1 MLLRWQG
8 CRKSSQKLGKGVI
21 CTRWTRSRGRSKRS
35 WEGRVES
42 THWNLS
48 SHLFYSYRSS
58 CLCSLAWEV
67 FFYFHIPVPVH
78 EKSRPLPFPG
88 MANCPV
94 DSMKGGGLSWF
105 SDLTVAD
112 PYYILPLLTS
122 ATLFIQFK
130 LGVEYGTKLSQSTG
144 AGKVGRTL
152 WLVLHHSCELSET
165 SDYPQA
171 LMYIFPPLLLIF
183 THSFPAALTF
193 YWLTTNVISVAQV
206 CLLSK
211 LVVSSHIPMN
221 RLHFWG
227 WTP

>member
-1 MLLRWQG
+1 MGEMDKVQRKIQALMGGEGGVNPLKSFIPPFLQLPIFMSMFLGLR
-8 CRKSSQKLGKGVI
+8 
-21 CTRWTRSRGRSKRS
+21 
-35 WEGRVES
+35 
-42 THWNLS
+42 
-48 SHLFYSYRSS
+48 
-58 CLCSLAWEV
+58 
-67 FFYFHIPVPVH
+67 
-78 EKSRPLPFPG
+78 G

-144 AGKVGRTL
+144 AGK
-152 WLVLHHSCELSET
+152 
-165 SDYPQA
+165 A

-193 YWLTTNVISVAQV
+193 YWLTTNVISVAQASFLRV
-206 CLLSK
+206 DAIRK
-211 LVVSSHIPMN
+211 LPFIRIPEMKVHEIQQAQKKGGKKKGFVEGIREQIDNSSIIANMQQRQKYGRDYDERQFKEDPTKPVEIKYKEGKGMN
-221 RLHFWG
+221 
-227 WTP
+227 